1 MAKFVFVHGA
11 GHGAWCWYKV
21 LPRLRQAGHAAL
33 AVDLSSAGISTVDPN
48 EVRTLARYSQPLVEL
63 IESLPQGNK
72 IVLVGHSLGGIVVT
86 YVMEKYPTKCAAA
99 IFVVA
104 SMLPSGPK
112 AIEVRDKAVMSGFS
126 EIVDRFYTKGSE
138 VPTSSRLKPEHRQPV
153 LYHLCS
159 SEDVELANLLLKPN
173 PLLPPSEIA
182 VEYTKEKYGSVPR
195 YYIKGMH
202 DRVIPAAMQD
212 YLVENNPPDGVL
224 ELASDHSPFFST
236 PYELVEA
243 LASILTSLK

>member
-1 MAKFVFVHGA
+1 
-11 GHGAWCWYKV
+11 
-21 LPRLRQAGHAAL
+21 
-33 AVDLSSAGISTVDPN
+33 
-48 EVRTLARYSQPLVEL
+48 
-63 IESLPQGNK
+63 
-72 IVLVGHSLGGIVVT
+72 
-86 YVMEKYPTKCAAA
+86 
-99 IFVVA
+99 
-104 SMLPSGPK
+104 
-112 AIEVRDKAVMSGFS
+112 MSGFS